1 MRKQAPPILQS
12 EAAECGIACLAMIA
26 HAFGKEISLFS
37 LRQQLSISLR
47 GTSLRDL
54 IVGANQI
61 GLTARPLRVEPQ
73 GLVDVRTPCILH
85 WGFNHFVVLCGRT
98 RQGFRIND
106 PRVGSRVVSEREFGE
121 LFTGIALELSPT
133 NDFKPSPAEPPT
145 PVSKLLGHVIGLRP
159 RLVEVL
165 VLGLV
170 LELFAIVPPLVIQWI
185 IDQAISSAT
194 VDLLWL
200 LGFMMVMIATLHAL
214 TSAVRGWAV
223 AGLNADLGL
232 QWTRNT
238 FAHLLRLPIK
248 FFERRTLGDVV
259 SRFES
264 IATIQRAITNDFVE
278 AIIDG
283 LLAVGTLAMMIAY
296 SPALAIISISIV
308 TVYVAVRIATYQSS
322 LMRSRE
328 QIVHAARQESLFYE
342 SVRGI
347 QTLRMLGKEAERVA
361 IWGNVLT
368 EQFNAKV
375 SADRIAVLT
384 KASSTWL
391 FGIERATIICLSA
404 MAVMTGKF
412 SLGMLFA
419 FLAYREQFAARMGA
433 LIDRYFDFRLLRTHT
448 ERLADVVQ
456 APAEPVH
463 SGRQCT
469 TSDEG
474 LSVVVSNVSFR
485 YAERDIEVLRDFTME
500 VNKGEWVAITGPSG
514 CGKTTLAKLLL
525 GLLVPTAGD
534 IRFDGLS
541 HADIGTSRFVDE
553 VGAVM
558 QDDHLFMGSIADNIC
573 FFDGAAD
580 HEWIEACAIASNIHN
595 EILEMPMRY
604 ETYVGDTGTAIS
616 GGQRQ
621 RILLARALYRRPKLL
636 ILDEATSHLDTANE
650 IRLNESISRLNITR
664 IVIAHRQ
671 ESIRVADRV
680 IEMSRPR

>member
-1 MRKQAPPILQS
+1 MRRQTPAILQS

-26 HAFGKEISLFS
+26 HNFGKKISLLS
-37 LRQQLSISLR
+37 LRQQLSVSLR

-61 GLTARPLRVEPQ
+61 GLTARPFRVEPS

-85 WGFNHFVVLCGRT
+85 WGFNHFVVFCGRT
-98 RQGFRIND
+98 RQGFQIND
-106 PRVGSRVVSEREFGE
+106 PRIGSRIISEREFGE
-121 LFTGIALELSPT
+121 LFTGIAIELAPA
-133 NDFKPSPAEPPT
+133 NDFKPTGPEPPT
-145 PVSKLLGHVIGLRP
+145 PISKLLGHIVGLRS
-159 RLVEVL
+159 RLIEVL

-194 VDLLWL
+194 VDLIWL
-200 LGFMMVMIATLHAL
+200 LGFILVMIATVHAL

-223 AGLNADLGL
+223 AGLNADLGI
-232 QWTRNT
+232 QWIRNT

-264 IATIQRAITNDFVE
+264 IATIQKAVTNDFVE

-283 LLAVGTLAMMIAY
+283 LLVVGTLAMMIAY
-296 SPALAIISISIV
+296 SPMLAGISMSIV
-308 TVYVAVRIATYQSS
+308 IVYVAVRIATYQSL

-361 IWGNVLT
+361 IWANVLT
-368 EQFNAKV
+368 EQFNARLR
-375 SADRIAVLT
+375 ADRIAVLT
-384 KASSTWL
+384 KAASTWL
-391 FGIERATIICLSA
+391 FGVERATVICLSA
-404 MAVMTGKF
+404 VAVMTGKF
-412 SLGMLFA
+412 TLGMLFA
-419 FLAYREQFAARMGA
+419 FLTYREQFATRIGA

-456 APAEPVH
+456 TSAEPVH
-463 SGRQCT
+463 PGRLCT
-469 TSDEG
+469 LSDQG
-474 LSVVVSNVSFR
+474 LSVAVSNLDFR
-485 YAERDIEVLRDFTME
+485 YANREIDVLRDFTMQ
-500 VNKGEWVAITGPSG
+500 VGKGEWVAITGPSG

-525 GLLVPTAGD
+525 GLLVPTGGD
-534 IRFDGLS
+534 IRFDGLT
-541 HADIGTSRFVDE
+541 HADIGTRRFVDE

-580 HEWIEACAIASNIHN
+580 QEWIEACAAASNIHN

-604 ETYVGDTGTAIS
+604 ETYVGDMGTAIS

-650 IRLNESISRLNITR
+650 ARLNDSISRLNITR

-671 ESIRVADRV
+671 ESISVADRV